1 MDSNTDEEFQ
11 INQNPNE
18 IYKLINDLSY
28 TTFNECINHLKNQEK
43 NKATLKLL
51 NKLSKQRQLD
61 SSLVPDTTNDYIYQ
75 QYLNAYKKFKDD
87 FKVPL
92 LSFGIKKIIYDIYLY
107 VKKEHDLS
115 LNYIN
120 NYKNITPITY
130 DQYTENKNNSGKNS
144 ISELYGDAG
153 MNLNGYTFEF
163 NVNFFLGSL
172 KEFLEL
178 PNLIFDLSKNYCQTK
193 FYHELDIS
201 YYAKNKIDNDNK
213 NLSIFKTSAY
223 FRFNNKKVFEFL
235 DSKDFKIFEYSLI
248 LGEVKL
254 RFPKKIGNKEEKS
267 KETLRSI
274 ILGLMEKLSIFYEL
288 YKGMSVFTNNSLK
301 IIQLILFYDTI
312 QISKLNL
319 SEIKT
324 IISQNL
330 NYIYNINNI
339 QIHFYIVYTFP
350 ALTTVSLSNLSNEIE
365 VLKKLNKKQNE
376 KIEVLKKLNKKQNE
390 KIEELNNTV
399 KNVMEEIKK
408 LKNNN
413 STNKIDLIN
422 FNDEE
427 QGEIRIDTNTN
438 NEGFS
443 LINFLEKDQKKN
455 EIENNANI
463 SSNEQLYKDVFNIFA
478 EIEDKNKKLNERDKN
493 NNIDEE
499 MKNKFNNTLKKFPNS
514 KCNESLIIPPHDKL
528 NEEQS
533 NILNTFLDNLTN
545 AELERIIL
553 FGCHCNFCYLCKLK
567 LSLTSNEK

>member
-51 NKLSKQRQLD
+51 NNLSKQRQLD

-130 DQYTENKNNSGKNS
+130 DQYTENKKNSGKNS

-235 DSKDFKIFEYSLI
+235 DSKYFIIFEYYLI
-248 LGEVKL
+248 LG
-254 RFPKKIGNKEEKS
+254 
-267 KETLRSI
+267 
-274 ILGLMEKLSIFYEL
+274 
-288 YKGMSVFTNNSLK
+288 
-301 IIQLILFYDTI
+301 
-312 QISKLNL
+312 
-319 SEIKT
+319 
-324 IISQNL
+324 
-330 NYIYNINNI
+330 
-339 QIHFYIVYTFP
+339 
-350 ALTTVSLSNLSNEIE
+350 
-365 VLKKLNKKQNE
+365 
-376 KIEVLKKLNKKQNE
+376 
-390 KIEELNNTV
+390 
-399 KNVMEEIKK
+399 
-408 LKNNN
+408 
-413 STNKIDLIN
+413 
-422 FNDEE
+422 
-427 QGEIRIDTNTN
+427 
-438 NEGFS
+438 
-443 LINFLEKDQKKN
+443 
-455 EIENNANI
+455 
-463 SSNEQLYKDVFNIFA
+463 
-478 EIEDKNKKLNERDKN
+478 
-493 NNIDEE
+493 
-499 MKNKFNNTLKKFPNS
+499 
-514 KCNESLIIPPHDKL
+514 
-528 NEEQS
+528 
-533 NILNTFLDNLTN
+533 
-545 AELERIIL
+545 
-553 FGCHCNFCYLCKLK
+553 
-567 LSLTSNEK
+567 